1 MIVSIELNK
10 QSKLH
15 EIEPEQLSELINV
28 YNRHPELTLGEMA
41 EKFRIKPTAATNGI
55 FAEFCAYT
63 IANMKNGYF
72 YYRIILNQSKI
83 KETDETTN

>member
-1 MIVSIELNK
+1 MIVSIELSK

-28 YNRHPELTLGEMA
+28 FNRHPELTLGEMK
-41 EKFRIKPTAATNGI
+41 EKFRIKPTAAMNGI
-55 FAEFCAYT
+55 FTEFQSYSVQT
-63 IANMKNGYF
+63 MKHGYF

-83 KETDETTN
+83 KEAERTE

>member
-10 QSKLH
+10 QSRLH

-28 YNRHPELTLGEMA
+28 YNRHPELMLGEMK
-41 EKFRIKPTAATNGI
+41 EKFRTKPTAAMNGI
-55 FAEFCAYT
+55 FSEFQPYSVQT
-63 IANMKNGYF
+63 MKHGYF

-83 KETDETTN
+83 KEAEGTND

>member
-28 YNRHPELTLGEMA
+28 FNRHPELTLGEMA
-41 EKFRIKPTAATNGI
+41 EKFRIKPTAAMNGI
-55 FAEFCAYT
+55 FTEFCEYT
-63 IANMKNGYF
+63 VANMKNGYF

-83 KETDETTN
+83 KEAEETSN

>member
-28 YNRHPELTLGEMA
+28 FNRHPELTLGEMK
-41 EKFRIKPTAATNGI
+41 ENFRIKPTAATNGI
-55 FAEFCAYT
+55 FAEFQPYGVQT
-63 IANMKNGYF
+63 MKHGYF
-72 YYRIILNQSKI
+72 YYRIILNQLKI
-83 KETDETTN
+83 KETEETSN

>member
-28 YNRHPELTLGEMA
+28 FNRHPELTIGEMA

-55 FAEFCAYT
+55 FSEFCAYSVQS
-63 IANMKNGYF
+63 MKHGYF

-83 KETDETTN
+83 KEAEETDD